1 MDLSDTCVIVIPFPS
16 IAARRNP
23 VGFYLCGVTCSLA
36 VMAVMF
42 YVTESNLLSIIR
54 FPKMANLGL
63 GNITCAILYTFPAK
77 NPICITSAR
86 AAATVQLADSVS
98 Q

>member
-54 FPKMANLGL
+54 FPKV
-63 GNITCAILYTFPAK
+63 AK
-77 NPICITSAR
+77 SWPQQYHVRYFVHLPCKKSHMHH
-86 AAATVQLADSVS
+86 
-98 Q
+98 